1 MSARCKAGRGESGRP
16 VRIVAST
23 SRLRIE
29 RPAAKAIR
37 LLLVEDSEDDALL
50 VVRELRRGGYEPSV
64 TRVESSREFRMALEE
79 DPPDIIISDHTI
91 PGYGGLAA
99 LVDWKASGKDIPFIL
114 VSGTVGEEVAVS
126 AMRARARD
134 YVLKGDLTR
143 LPAAVEREL
152 RDREVRAEQARTHKH
167 LMISERMVVVGTLA
181 AGVAHEINNPLAV
194 AMGNLEFVIEGAA
207 RKQYG
212 PLVTNDPGSF
222 EQVLREIDQALGRI
236 RDIVRDVKLLS
247 KPQEDAIGAVDVH
260 AVVLNLIVNAVEAMP
275 EGRDGENVIR
285 VAARTTDD
293 GQGVIEVIDTGC
305 GIAPENLERIFDPFF
320 TTKPVGL
327 GTGLGLTICHRIV
340 SEFGGA
346 MEVESE
352 VDRGT
357 TFRVL
362 LPPWPRGLTAR

>member
-126 AMRARARD
+126 AMRAGAHD

-143 LPAAVEREL
+143 LPAAVGREL
-152 RDREVRAEQARTHKH
+152 RDRDVRTEQARIHAQR
-167 LMISERMVVVGTLA
+167 SSGAPRA
-181 AGVAHEINNPLAV
+181 RAR
-194 AMGNLEFVIEGAA
+194 AA
-207 RKQYG
+207 RPQ
-212 PLVTNDPGSF
+212 PTPERPTL
-222 EQVLREIDQALGRI
+222 ALGRPPA
-236 RDIVRDVKLLS
+236 RPRRSARSLRADFHLAQTQPAHEHLRHF
-247 KPQEDAIGAVDVH
+247 A
-260 AVVLNLIVNAVEAMP
+260 
-275 EGRDGENVIR
+275 EGH
-285 VAARTTDD
+285 
-293 GQGVIEVIDTGC
+293 
-305 GIAPENLERIFDPFF
+305 PY
-320 TTKPVGL
+320 
-327 GTGLGLTICHRIV
+327 V
-340 SEFGGA
+340 SRR
-346 MEVESE
+346 ES
-352 VDRGT
+352 
-357 TFRVL
+357 
-362 LPPWPRGLTAR
+362 P